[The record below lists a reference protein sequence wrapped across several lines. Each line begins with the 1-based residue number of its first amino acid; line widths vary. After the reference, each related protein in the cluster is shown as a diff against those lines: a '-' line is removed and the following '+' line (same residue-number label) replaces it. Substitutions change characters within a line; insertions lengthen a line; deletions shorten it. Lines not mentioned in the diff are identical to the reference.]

1 MGARSGGVMG
11 VSDDNELRRQYIMAK
26 YHLSYE
32 DAGQYVMERLYNRM
46 THLEAL
52 AEMREQGKAV

>member
-1 MGARSGGVMG
+1 M
-11 VSDDNELRRQYIMAK
+11 SDDNELRRQYVMAK
-26 YHLSYE
+26 YNLNRE

-52 AEMREQGKAV
+52 AELREQGRAV

>member
-1 MGARSGGVMG
+1 MG
-11 VSDDNELRRQYIMAK
+11 VSDDNELRRQYVMAK
-26 YHLSYE
+26 YEMGYE

-52 AEMREQGKAV
+52 AEMREQGRAV

>member
-1 MGARSGGVMG
+1 M
-11 VSDDNELRRQYIMAK
+11 SDDNELRRQYVMRK
-26 YHLSYE
+26 YEMSHE

-52 AEMREQGKAV
+52 AEMREQGRAV